1 MALSLIQ
8 QVRLLTQDTAVG
20 FYFTTDEEI
29 QFFLDRNNQNV
40 NRASLEVARVI
51 LLQLSMWSAN
61 ETVDIFSVTGGAK
74 AAAEYRASLE
84 MFIRN
89 PQLNPV
95 YNSVNGYAGGISKA
109 DIQANLDN
117 VDNNFIDTP
126 NSELSLNNPDPF
138 GVYNNG

>member
-61 ETVDIFSVTGGAK
+61 ESIDIFTISGGSK
-74 AAAEYRASLE
+74 SAEQYRLALE

-95 YNSVNGYAGGISKA
+95 YNSVNGYAGGISIS
-109 DIQANLDN
+109 DMQANSDALDN
-117 VDNNFIDTP
+117 NSVTTPLAEDT
-126 NSELSLNNPDPF
+126 SVSVF
-138 GVYNNG
+138 GV

>member
-29 QFFLDRNNQNV
+29 QFFLDRNSQNV

-61 ETVDIFSVTGGAK
+61 ESIDIFAISGGSK
-74 AAAEYRASLE
+74 SAEQYRLSLE

-95 YNSVNGYAGGISKA
+95 YNSVNGYAGGISIS
-109 DIQANLDN
+109 DMQANSDALDN
-117 VDNNFIDTP
+117 NSVTTPLAEDT
-126 NSELSLNNPDPF
+126 SVSVF
-138 GVYNNG
+138 GV

>member
-8 QVRLLTQDTAVG
+8 QVRLLTQDTAIG

-61 ETVDIFSVTGGAK
+61 ESIDIFAISGGSK
-74 AAAEYRASLE
+74 SAEQYRLALE

-95 YNSVNGYAGGISKA
+95 YNSVNGYAGGISIS
-109 DIQANLDN
+109 DMQANSDALDN
-117 VDNNFIDTP
+117 NSVTTPLTEDTAV
-126 NSELSLNNPDPF
+126 SVF
-138 GVYNNG
+138 GV